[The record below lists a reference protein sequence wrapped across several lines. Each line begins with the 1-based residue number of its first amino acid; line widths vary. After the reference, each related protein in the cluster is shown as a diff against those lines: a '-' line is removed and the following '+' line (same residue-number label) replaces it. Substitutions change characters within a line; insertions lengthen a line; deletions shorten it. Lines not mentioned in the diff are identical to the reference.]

1 MWRREVFEGRL
12 ILFGCGDFLNDYEGI
27 PGHEEF
33 RGDLTL
39 MHLPTLEAA
48 TGQLVE
54 MTLVPLQ
61 IRNFRWWRAA
71 LGDACWLGERLS
83 GISAGIGF
91 RVMPGDG
98 ILRAERRA

>member
-1 MWRREVFEGRL
+1 MVCVSDLHCVERSHAGHALSVWRREVFEGRL

-54 MTLVPLQ
+54 MALVPC
-61 IRNFRWWRAA
+61 R
-71 LGDACWLGERLS
+71 S
-83 GISAGIGF
+83 GTFVCGVPHSGTPAGSARG
-91 RVMPGDG
+91 
-98 ILRAERRA
+98 